1 MFLPDNKYTFT
12 IKSTGDVTK
21 QVFEGEFSSRIMLTV
36 GEKRLL
42 EAEKARYSTDLANPT
57 EALIAYS
64 NVLAELKVRIIDAPL
79 WWKESSNGEGLLD
92 ENILLDVFN
101 LMSEGVIEWMDQLN
115 KKVEP
120 VTKETKEGKTSSKN
134 SQS

>member
-21 QVFEGEFSSRIMLTV
+21 QVFEGEFSSRVMLTV

-42 EAEKARYSTDLANPT
+42 EAEKARYTTDLKNPT
-57 EALIAYS
+57 ESLIAYS
-64 NVLAELKVRIIDAPL
+64 NVLAELKVRIIDAPI
-79 WWKESSNGEGLLD
+79 WWKESSNGEALMD
-92 ENILLDVFN
+92 ENVLLDVFN
-101 LMSEGVIEWMDQLN
+101 QMSEGVIEWMDQLN

-120 VTKETKEGKTSSKN
+120 ETAKEGKTSSKN

>member
-21 QVFEGEFSSRIMLTV
+21 QVFEGEFSSRVMLTV

-42 EAEKARYSTDLANPT
+42 EAEKARYTTDLKNPT
-57 EALIAYS
+57 ESLIAYS
-64 NVLAELKVRIIDAPL
+64 NVLAELKVRIIDAPI
-79 WWKESSNGEGLLD
+79 WWKESSNGEALMD
-92 ENILLDVFN
+92 ENVLLDVFN
-101 LMSEGVIEWMDQLN
+101 QMSEGDIEWMDQLN

-120 VTKETKEGKTSSKN
+120 ETAKEGKTSSKN